1 MVERSGRL
9 AFPDC
14 TTKGRRGLDLAAL
27 GAAASIAAFA
37 FGAAD
42 AAPAALRAH
51 PPMRDMP
58 PLAHTGGFGEPTCIA
73 CHFDFELNDPAGSI
87 AIDGAPARY
96 APGTRYR
103 LTITVRH
110 SALKLAGFEL
120 SARFAA
126 GPDSG
131 KQAGTLSVTDDRA
144 GVSTEDATRIQY
156 AHHLR
161 SGTTP
166 LSPGLGRWTVEWTA
180 PTAGSGPVAIH
191 VAGNAADD
199 NDSPLGDY
207 ILAKSISIASN
218 EK

>member
-1 MVERSGRL
+1 MH
-9 AFPDC
+9 
-14 TTKGRRGLDLAAL
+14 LAAL
-27 GAAASIAAFA
+27 GAAAAIIALGVA
-37 FGAAD
+37 GGAD

-51 PPMRDMP
+51 PPMRDTP

-87 AIDGAPARY
+87 AIEGAPERY
-96 APGTRYR
+96 VPGARYR
-103 LTITVRH
+103 LTVTVRH
-110 SALKLAGFEL
+110 PALVLAGFEL
-120 SARFAA
+120 AARFAA

-131 KQAGTLSVTDDRA
+131 RQAGTLSATDDRA
-144 GVSTEDATRIQY
+144 AISLEESKRVQY

-166 LSPGLGRWTVEWTA
+166 LSPGVGRWTVEWAA

-191 VAGNAADD
+191 LVGNAADD

-207 ILAKSISIASN
+207 IFARTVNIPGS

>member
-1 MVERSGRL
+1 M
-9 AFPDC
+9 A
-14 TTKGRRGLDLAAL
+14 LAAH
-27 GAAASIAAFA
+27 AAVPSSA
-37 FGAAD
+37 
-42 AAPAALRAH
+42 RAH

-73 CHFDFELNDPAGSI
+73 CHFDFDLNDPSGSI

-96 APGTRYR
+96 APGTKYR

-110 SALKLAGFEL
+110 PELKLAGFEL
-120 SARFAA
+120 AARFAT

-131 KQAGTLSVTDDRA
+131 KQAGTLAVTDSRA
-144 GVSTEDATRIQY
+144 DVSLENATRIQY

-166 LSPGLGRWTVEWTA
+166 LSPGVGRWTVEWTA

-207 ILAKSISIASN
+207 IFAKSITLPSG

>member
-1 MVERSGRL
+1 MH
-9 AFPDC
+9 
-14 TTKGRRGLDLAAL
+14 LAAL
-27 GAAASIAAFA
+27 GAAAAIVALGVAA
-37 FGAAD
+37 GAD
-42 AAPAALRAH
+42 AAPAASRAH

-58 PLAHTGGFGEPTCIA
+58 PLAHTGGFGEPTCLA

-87 AIDGAPARY
+87 AIERAPQRY
-96 APGTRYR
+96 APGVRYR

-110 SALKLAGFEL
+110 PELKLAGFEL
-120 SARFAA
+120 AARFAS

-131 KQAGTLSVTDDRA
+131 KQAGTLGVSDDRA
-144 GVSTEDATRIQY
+144 GVSTEESNRIQY

-166 LSPGLGRWTVEWTA
+166 LSPGVGRWTVEWTA

-207 ILAKSISIASN
+207 IFARTVSVPSS